1 MNRLVGALALVGL
14 VAVVA
19 AGCGGDD
26 GGSSTGGTSTT
37 LQGDRTAFCTAIQQ
51 YLDTADFS
59 DEATSAAYA
68 EFLELAPQQIRR
80 AVSTIVDAQGGT
92 VVPAEA
98 LARAN
103 DRFTAYVEQGCGVA
117 LSSS

>member
-1 MNRLVGALALVGL
+1 MHRFGRVLALMGL

-19 AGCGGDD
+19 AGCSSDD
-26 GGSSTGGTSTT
+26 GGSSGGTSTT

-59 DEATSAAYA
+59 EEATSAAYTQ
-68 EFLELAPQQIRR
+68 FLELAPQQIRR

-92 VVPAEA
+92 AVPAEE
-98 LARAN
+98 LTRAN

>member
-1 MNRLVGALALVGL
+1 MKRLVGALALIGL

-19 AGCGGDD
+19 AGCGDD
-26 GGSSTGGTSTT
+26 GGSSGGTSTT
-37 LQGDRTAFCTAIQQ
+37 LQGDRSAFCTAIQQ

-59 DEATSAAYA
+59 EEATSAAYA
-68 EFLELAPQQIRR
+68 QFLELAPQQIRR
-80 AVSTIVDAQGGT
+80 AVATIVDAQGGT
-92 VVPAEA
+92 VVPAEE
-98 LARAN
+98 LTRAN